1 MDDDDI
7 GSSEEDY
14 SDSCEE
20 GEEIDYHSVK
30 MLFPSHH
37 PGSSVMACQRLSS
50 STSMLSS
57 KCKID
62 KDLPRLSCGHIGV
75 PTKDVAIQG
84 NIQKCMSSIF
94 GLRHFCSIILK

>member
-84 NIQKCMSSIF
+84 IVIYTMAPNWPHYHQCQ
-94 GLRHFCSIILK
+94 GAG